1 MGAGK
6 STVGRVL
13 ANLISY
19 EFKDTDQVIEQRT
32 GADIPWIFDV
42 EGEAGFR
49 SREAAIL
56 KELLQKDKIVIA
68 TGGGVVVR
76 EENREL
82 LKNSGATIYL
92 TTDIKQ
98 LIART
103 NRDKKRPLLQ
113 VENPQQRVIDLFNE
127 RDPWYREAADYVIE
141 TDSQSPKS
149 VAELVAKKLSL
160 L

>member
-13 ANLISY
+13 ANLIFY

-49 SREAAIL
+49 NRESAIL

-76 EENREL
+76 EENRKL
-82 LKNSGATIYL
+82 LKNAGATIYL

-103 NRDKKRPLLQ
+103 SRDKKRPLLQ

-127 RDPWYREAADYVIE
+127 RDPWYRDVADYVIE

-149 VAELVAKKLSL
+149 VAELVAKRLSL

>member
-13 ANLISY
+13 ANILS
-19 EFKDTDQVIEQRT
+19 FDFQDTDHVIEQRT

-42 EGEAGFR
+42 EGEEGFR
-49 SREAAIL
+49 DRESIVL
-56 KELLQKDKIVIA
+56 KELLEREQVVIA

-76 EENREL
+76 EENRGL
-82 LKNSGATIYL
+82 LKNIGTTVYL
-92 TTDIKQ
+92 TTDVKH

-103 NRDKKRPLLQ
+103 TRDKKRPLLQ

-127 RDPWYREAADYVIE
+127 RDPLYREIADYVIE

-149 VAELVAKKLSL
+149 VADLVAKTIRTT
-160 L
+160 